1 MSHISD
7 HNSLFDALEATREMT
22 LEPLSLDVDG
32 REMSPEVVLRAL
44 DAMVSEERKRR
55 IEEVLDG
62 RTRTVATVVE
72 GTINIGNVSAMMRTA
87 EALGFFELHLVTGE
101 ARYKTSPRT
110 TTGAEKWLDVHA
122 WDSPARCAEALKA
135 AGYRIMVTHLDP
147 TARGIEAFDFTRKTA
162 IVFGNERDGVSGEML
177 AAADDRCYLPMAG
190 FAQSYN
196 ISVAAAIALYHAY
209 GDRLART
216 GRNGDLTEGERE
228 FIRAAYYRR
237 SVRHA
242 DQILR
247 RAIRAENAPGP
258 G

>member
-7 HNSLFDALEATREMT
+7 HNSLFDALEAAREMT

-32 REMSPEVVLRAL
+32 REMSPEVILRAL

-122 WDSPARCAEALKA
+122 WDSPARCAVALKA
-135 AGYRIMVTHLDP
+135 AGYRILVYPLD
-147 TARGIEAFDFTRKTA
+147 TSASGI
-162 IVFGNERDGVSGEML
+162 
-177 AAADDRCYLPMAG
+177 
-190 FAQSYN
+190 
-196 ISVAAAIALYHAY
+196 VASALTSTVE
-209 GDRLART
+209 L
-216 GRNGDLTEGERE
+216 
-228 FIRAAYYRR
+228 
-237 SVRHA
+237 
-242 DQILR
+242 
-247 RAIRAENAPGP
+247 
-258 G
+258 